1 MQAVVLIAT
10 KNRPNQLNVALTSV
24 FHQTCLPKRVVVVSD
39 CDADFVE
46 ATKTVVKSFQNYG
59 IPCLYLENERTKN
72 LSGAINTGLQELIT
86 NGILPEAN
94 YCAILDD
101 DDTWDPTY
109 LAECLLCGEENNA
122 DWIISGL
129 IRHEKLG
136 DIGVKLRIPDQ
147 LSLSNF
153 FTGNPHIQGSNLF
166 IKLSTLLEAG
176 GFDENLNSTTDR
188 DVCIRLLDLGYTRIA
203 YLNKYL
209 VHHYALNDATRL
221 SFPSSPKKNQ
231 GLTAFYHKYASRMSE
246 DERSRFLDRA
256 EILFQCHI
264 EKETSINIK
273 EQIEHTNPIFPE
285 NLPAFLIGFTAT
297 RLTSTKHLLDDLCR
311 FFGHETIFRKVVICD
326 NSPAEEKLCE
336 LTGLPKYQQLNCVV
350 YGKKEIDEQCDAGI
364 FGTYLINKETRKGIS
379 AGRTILHHYLYY
391 EAKNQPGA
399 AIWILDDDVR
409 LDYLTTENKI
419 FPLKFCDVI
428 NTIQS
433 LKAKGT
439 SIAIGKITG
448 DAPIPAHCTLRTQL
462 VDICAEIQR
471 RICNYSTDYS
481 PSFETFVDAFPDY
494 YYDYSTAHT
503 SHLES
508 PCIALLSKMSDRE
521 LLSQIPK
528 IGFGKNISRPVVVHD
543 QHQAPYNISPSI
555 LPRGGNTLVLNPEC
569 LRDFPNIS
577 PRIHGINSRRGDT
590 FWSIE
595 NARIGAKRIGV
606 FAHAVRQERT
616 SETTGIYNF
625 DILIADFYGGAFIRS
640 MDEYYA
646 CQMEKT
652 GDFPRRIRLGI
663 QKDDIQNI
671 CDSVEDRVFKRI
683 QLFSMNAYRIA
694 GLIKELTGLLSGSH
708 YYSYKETQP
717 VLEFLQETLVQYS
730 GERIQ
735 GFIQNQTEVKTTE
748 LNTFLEKFQYNV
760 KSYRHSLPCD
770 VTGELIEHAKEVT
783 TRILLKQKKLKN
795 ELIFVGS
802 GLEGAVFTD
811 NNVVYK
817 YFFTSYANFQ
827 EGALSL
833 IKSRILNN
841 SVLAHTCRLSEII
854 EDEGEVIFVSSYEG
868 NATYH
873 GGHLSDI
880 LAILREFKISGII
893 CDNFHPKNLI
903 FNGVSLKYVDL
914 GSSLMPFSEQEYIQM
929 CKRAY
934 LTYRW
939 HFREDLSELMAASLF
954 DDQMPELYGFEYF
967 LSALT
972 TKTKNT
978 LLNDNIIQHVLA
990 VNPKN
995 ILDYG
1000 CGRGSIA
1007 EPLAKYGILVTGYD
1021 PDEATIR
1028 KNLSVKEISS
1038 IYISNSGLSAL
1049 MESQKK
1055 FDCVV
1060 CNLVLCTIADNN
1072 EATEVISNIRQL
1084 ISETGELVVGICNP
1098 FSSFVLE
1105 SESHVKH
1112 NFTID
1117 TAYQTQ
1123 FVYQKQMKETNKIRT
1138 ECHRPFSW
1146 YKNLFYREGFSIKDI
1161 QETNT
1166 TDANLLTPSSDFL
1179 VMTLTPI
1186 SIPKEHSVSLL
1197 IRASPREWETI
1208 DMQIRHIVTRLEGPQ
1223 RFLEKVVVTD
1233 SGTSDVA
1240 RAYSLPNQAI
1250 FNEKLSV
1257 LITEGIIDRVV
1268 CAPDNSD
1275 LIQSSYQKWFN
1286 LDSVNP
1292 KSENLQPIFMSI
1304 YGFEQCLGTYVLALD
1319 SDAAIIRKNRAHD
1332 YLVEMINILKEDT
1345 NAVTISFNIA
1355 HKQNEPYTAHNTDG
1369 KKWRTEVRFSLIDK
1383 ERLFGLLPLP
1393 NSANPI
1399 NGKLKLPWHRSLDQ
1413 KLSEQKC
1420 MAQSYRGGGCDTFY
1434 VHVPNDI
1441 KKDLNFWYNI
1451 LIQAEYG
1458 EIPEMQHGHFDLSLP
1473 KIAWLPK
1480 LSNKYILLI
1489 RGRNVSTS
1497 KFRRCLYSV
1506 QKQDLKDVGILF
1518 VDAGST
1524 TSIPEYLRELILQKY
1539 GGHAIAF
1546 FNWRPLSAM
1555 ENYYLAITQMCENP
1569 NSIIITL
1576 DMDDALIGNDVIST
1590 ISKCYAQGVDLTV
1603 GSMIRT
1609 DKDSD
1614 YPAVFTG
1621 ARYNHGG
1628 NVWQH
1633 LRTFRKYLF
1642 DSVPKSYFL
1651 IDDSWIPY
1659 AEDWAFMLPMTEIAK
1674 HPMYIKKKCYF
1685 YEPTG
1690 SKSSQTREYRESI
1703 IEKIV
1708 GKLELKKEEGE
1719 IYA

>member
-1 MQAVVLIAT
+1 MQVVVLIAT
-10 KNRPNQLNVALTSV
+10 KNRPEQLNVALTSV

-39 CDADFVE
+39 SDGDFVV
-46 ATKTVVKSFQNYG
+46 ATKTVVNSFQNYG

-86 NGILPEAN
+86 SGILPEAN

-101 DDTWDPTY
+101 DDMWDPTY
-109 LAECLLCGEENNA
+109 LAECLQCSEENNA
-122 DWIISGL
+122 DWVISGL
-129 IRHEKLG
+129 IRHETPK
-136 DIGVKLRIPDQ
+136 DTGVKLRIPRQ
-147 LSLSNF
+147 LSPSDF

-166 IKLSTLLEAG
+166 VKLSTLLEAG

-188 DVCIRLLDLGYTRIA
+188 DVCIRLLDLGYTHIA
-203 YLNKYL
+203 FLNKYF

-221 SFPSSPKKNQ
+221 SFPSSPQKIQ
-231 GLTAFYHKYASRMSE
+231 GLTGFYHKYASRMSE

-256 EILFQCHI
+256 ETLFQCHI
-264 EKETSINIK
+264 EKETSINTK

-297 RLTSTKHLLDDLCR
+297 RLTSTKDLLDDLCR
-311 FFGHETIFRKVVICD
+311 FFGHETVLRKVVICD
-326 NSPAEEKLCE
+326 NSPAEEKLRE
-336 LTGLPKYQQLNCVV
+336 LTELPKYKQLNCVV
-350 YGKKEIDEQCDAGI
+350 YGKKEIDEQCDIGA
-364 FGTYLINKETRKGIS
+364 FGTYLINKDTRKGIS
-379 AGRTILHHYLYY
+379 AGRTILHHYLYN
-391 EAKNQPGA
+391 EAKHVPNV
-399 AIWILDDDVR
+399 AIWILDDDIR
-409 LDYLTTENKI
+409 LDYLTTHNEI
-419 FPLKFCDVI
+419 FPLTFSDVV

-433 LKAKGT
+433 LKVEGI

-462 VDICAEIQR
+462 VDVCAEMQR
-471 RICNYSTDYS
+471 RISTYSTDYS
-481 PSFETFVDAFPDY
+481 PSFETFVTAFPDY

-503 SHLES
+503 NHLES
-508 PCIALLSKMSDRE
+508 PCTALLSEMSDRE

-543 QHQAPYNISPSI
+543 QHQGPYNISPSI

-577 PRIHGINSRRGDT
+577 PRIHGINFRRGDT

-595 NARIGAKRIGV
+595 NARIGAKKIGI
-606 FAHAVRQERT
+606 FPHAVRQERT

-652 GDFPRRIRLGI
+652 GDFPRRIRLEI

-717 VLEFLQETLVQYS
+717 VLEFLQETLLQYS
-730 GERIQ
+730 SDNILEWVQNRID
-735 GFIQNQTEVKTTE
+735 VKTTE

-914 GSSLMPFSEQEYIQM
+914 GSSLMPFSELEYIQM

-990 VNPKN
+990 VHPKN

-1000 CGRGSIA
+1000 CGRGSIT
-1007 EPLAKYGILVTGYD
+1007 ESLAKHGLRVTGYD

-1028 KNLSVKEISS
+1028 KNLAVNKTPS
-1038 IYISNSGLSAL
+1038 IYIGNAGLSEL
-1049 MESQKK
+1049 KKYKTK

-1060 CNLVLCTIADNN
+1060 CNLVLCTIADNS
-1072 EATEVISNIRQL
+1072 EATEIISNIRQL
-1084 ISETGELVVGICNP
+1084 ISETGELIVGICNP
-1098 FSSFVLE
+1098 FSSFVME
-1105 SESHVKH
+1105 SESHVKW
-1112 NFTID
+1112 NDFAD

-1123 FVYQKQMKETNKIRT
+1123 FVYQKQMKETNKIRQ
-1138 ECHRPFSW
+1138 EFHRPFSW
-1146 YKNLFYREGFSIKDI
+1146 YKSLFYREGFSIKEM
-1161 QETNT
+1161 QETSA
-1166 TDANLLTPSSDFL
+1166 TDVDLLAPSSDFL
-1179 VMTLTPI
+1179 ILTLTPI
-1186 SIPKEHSVSLL
+1186 PIPKENTVSLL

-1208 DMQIRHIVTRLEGPQ
+1208 DMQIRHIVTQLEGPQ
-1223 RFLEKVVVTD
+1223 KFLEKIVITD
-1233 SGTSDVA
+1233 SGTTDAARSYSD
-1240 RAYSLPNQAI
+1240 PDQHTFNQ
-1250 FNEKLSV
+1250 KLSV
-1257 LITEGIIDRVV
+1257 LINEGIIDRVV
-1268 CAPDNSD
+1268 CAPDDSQ
-1275 LIQSSYQKWFN
+1275 LIQSYYLKWFN
-1286 LDSVNP
+1286 QESVDP
-1292 KSENLQPIFMSI
+1292 KSENLQPVFMSI
-1304 YGFEQCLGTYVLALD
+1304 YGVEECRGRHILALD
-1319 SDAAIIRKNRAHD
+1319 SDAVIIRKNRDHD
-1332 YLVEMINILKEDT
+1332 YLDEMLNVLKKNE
-1345 NAVTISFNIA
+1345 NAVTLSFNIA
-1355 HKQNEPYTAHNTDG
+1355 KKQDEPYTAHNSDG
-1369 KKWRTEVRFSLIDK
+1369 KKWRTEVRCSLIDK
-1383 ERLFGLLPLP
+1383 ERLYRLLPLP
-1393 NSANPI
+1393 NSVNPI
-1399 NGKLKLPWHRSLDQ
+1399 NGKLKLPWHRALDQ
-1413 KLSEQKC
+1413 KFSEEGC
-1420 MAQSYRGGGCDTFY
+1420 IGQSYRGGGSDTFY
-1434 VHVPNDI
+1434 IHVPNEI
-1441 KKDLNFWYNI
+1441 KKDVNLWYNI
-1451 LIQAEYG
+1451 LIQAERG
-1458 EIPEMQHGHFDLSLP
+1458 WIPEIQYGNVELTPSSID
-1473 KIAWLPK
+1473 WLPK
-1480 LSNKYILLI
+1480 LSDDCILLI

-1497 KFRRCLYSV
+1497 KFRRCLDSV
-1506 QKQDLKDVGILF
+1506 QKQNLQHVGILF
-1518 VDAGST
+1518 IDAGSAT
-1524 TSIPEYLRELILQKY
+1524 PIPEYLREIVLRRY
-1539 GGHAIAF
+1539 GIHAIAF
-1546 FNWRPLSAM
+1546 FNWKSLSAM

-1590 ISKCYAQGVDLTV
+1590 FSKCYAQGVDLTV

-1609 DKDSD
+1609 DKIFD
-1614 YPAVFTG
+1614 YPVEFAG
-1621 ARYNHGG
+1621 ARYNRGG

-1659 AEDWAFMLPMTEIAK
+1659 AEDWAFMLPMTEIAE
-1674 HPMYIKKKCYF
+1674 HPMYVKKKCYF

-1690 SKSSQTREYRESI
+1690 SKSSEKREYRESI
-1703 IEKIV
+1703 IKKIV
-1708 GKLELKKEEGE
+1708 EKPELKKREGQT
-1719 IYA
+1719 YA